1 MGQGT
6 KYFDTVLVNVT
17 WITTMF
23 NKGLGEDYG
32 ATQGGGTGVDQM
44 IQFSVENEH
53 DYMGERN
60 ITDLREEEEQEE
72 AVNDGLGVV
81 DDRIQE

>member
-1 MGQGT
+1 
-6 KYFDTVLVNVT
+6 
-17 WITTMF
+17 MF

-32 ATQGGGTGVDQM
+32 ATQGGGTGVDQL
-44 IQFSVENEH
+44 IQFSLENEH
-53 DYMGERN
+53 DYIGEGN

-81 DDRIQE
+81 DDRILEQQDSNGDSFGRET